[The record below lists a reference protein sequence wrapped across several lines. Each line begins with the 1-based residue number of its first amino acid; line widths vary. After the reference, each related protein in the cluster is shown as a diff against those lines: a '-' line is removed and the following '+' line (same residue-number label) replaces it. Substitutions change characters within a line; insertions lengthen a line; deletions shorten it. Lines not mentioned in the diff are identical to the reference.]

1 MLLRLLPLLG
11 GVIPVLAATLAY
23 WLSAQ
28 HGALPS
34 CNPWLDGC
42 TSISAAGRYPPGSY
56 LFRAVQLPYA
66 VVIVVIWYFSR
77 AWLGTLCGDQHRQR
91 IRVMYVS
98 GVLGAV
104 ALIVYVT
111 FLGTGEPI
119 YEFMRRFGIYAFFLG
134 TVVAQLMLSIT
145 LAAHAGDSGAIGLRR
160 ISRHMLVLAALP
172 FVFGILNLILKS
184 TLDNAHAAQN
194 RIEWIATLLMQAWFV
209 LLYLAWR
216 QTGFK
221 AVVQVAASPTSDSS
235 SSSSSSEPP
244 V

>member
-23 WLSAQ
+23 WLSAH

-66 VVIVVIWYFSR
+66 AVIVVIWFFSR
-77 AWLGTLCGDQHRQR
+77 EWLRTLCGDQQRQR

-98 GVLGAV
+98 GVLAAV

-119 YEFMRRFGIYAFFLG
+119 YQFMRRFGIYAYFLG

-145 LAAHAGDSGAIGLRR
+145 LAAYAGNSGAVELRR
-160 ISRHMLVLAALP
+160 ISRHMMVLAALP
-172 FVFGILNLILKS
+172 FVFGILNLVLK
-184 TLDNAHAAQN
+184 TPLDDAAAAQN

-221 AVVQVAASPTSDSS
+221 AVVQVAVLSRSESS
-235 SSSSSSEPP
+235 SSPSPSEPS

>member
-1 MLLRLLPLLG
+1 MLLRLLPFLG

-23 WLSAQ
+23 WLSAH

-66 VVIVVIWYFSR
+66 AVIVVIWFFSR
-77 AWLGTLCGDQHRQR
+77 EWLRTLCGDQQRQR

-98 GVLGAV
+98 GVLAAV

-119 YEFMRRFGIYAFFLG
+119 YQFMRRFGIYAYFLG

-145 LAAHAGDSGAIGLRR
+145 LAVYAGNSGAVELRR
-160 ISRHMLVLAALP
+160 ISRHMVVLAALP
-172 FVFGILNLILKS
+172 FVFGILNLVLKT
-184 TLDNAHAAQN
+184 TLDDAAAAQN

-221 AVVQVAASPTSDSS
+221 AVVQVAVLSRSESS
-235 SSSSSSEPP
+235 SSPSPSEPS

>member
-23 WLSAQ
+23 WLSAR

-66 VVIVVIWYFSR
+66 AVIVVIWFFSR
-77 AWLGTLCGDQHRQR
+77 EWLRTLCGDQQRQR

-98 GVLGAV
+98 GVLAAV

-119 YEFMRRFGIYAFFLG
+119 YQFMRRFGIYAYFLG

-145 LAAHAGDSGAIGLRR
+145 LAAYAGNSGAVELRR
-160 ISRHMLVLAALP
+160 ISRHMMVLAALP
-172 FVFGILNLILKS
+172 FVFGILNLVLKTS
-184 TLDNAHAAQN
+184 LDNAAAAQN
-194 RIEWIATLLMQAWFV
+194 RIEWIATLLMQTWFV

-221 AVVQVAASPTSDSS
+221 AGVQVAGLSRSESS
-235 SSSSSSEPP
+235 SSASSSEPS